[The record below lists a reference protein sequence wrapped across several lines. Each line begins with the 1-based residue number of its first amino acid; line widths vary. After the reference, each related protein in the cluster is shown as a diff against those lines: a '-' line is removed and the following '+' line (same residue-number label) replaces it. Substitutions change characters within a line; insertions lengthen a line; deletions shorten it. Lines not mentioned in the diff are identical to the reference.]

1 MDYKF
6 IKTDYLEMVASG
18 DSKLVKELVVM
29 FREQV
34 EEIYSEM
41 KSLLSEKNYNA
52 LGLLAHKAKSSVAIM
67 GMDELAEI
75 LKNFELQAK
84 EGKNPEEYE
93 SYIARFGDDTK
104 SAMAELDTLIIN
116 L

>member
-18 DSKLVKELVVM
+18 DNELVKELVIM

-34 EEIYSEM
+34 TEMYSEM
-41 KSLLSEKNYNA
+41 KTHLTNKDYQA
-52 LGLLAHKAKSSVAIM
+52 LGLLAHKAKTSVAIM
-67 GMDELAEI
+67 GMDDLAEI

-84 EGKNPEEYE
+84 EGKDPQEYE
-93 SYIARFGDDTK
+93 SYIDRFGDDTK
-104 SAMAELDTLIIN
+104 SALVELDTLIN
-116 L
+116 KL

>member
-1 MDYKF
+1 MDFKF

-18 DSKLVKELVVM
+18 DSELVKELVCM

-34 EEIYSEM
+34 TEMYSDM
-41 KSLLSEKNYNA
+41 KTLLSEKNYQG

-67 GMDELAEI
+67 GMDDLAEI

-84 EGKNPEEYE
+84 DGKDPEEYE

-104 SAMAELDTLIIN
+104 SALTELDTLINN

>member
-18 DSKLVKELVVM
+18 DSGLIKELAEM
-29 FREQV
+29 FRDQV
-34 EEIYSEM
+34 FETYSEM
-41 KSLLSEKNYNA
+41 KTLLSEKKYHA

-67 GMDELAEI
+67 GMDDLAEL
-75 LKNFELQAK
+75 LKTFELQAK
-84 EGKNPEEYE
+84 DGRDPDVYE
-93 SYIARFGDDTK
+93 LYIERFGNDTK
-104 SAMAELDTLIIN
+104 SALLELDNLISN